1 MVYALTWIV
10 LTLALSAA
18 CRHHVTTDV
27 HVWRLRG
34 RVMTGDLLEV
44 KHKSGQVVR
53 MKLDDRT
60 EYYLNRNPH
69 SGLMIHRDT
78 RVTIDAE
85 TANRGNRARRMDVC
99 R

>member
-1 MVYALTWIV
+1 
-10 LTLALSAA
+10 
-18 CRHHVTTDV
+18 
-27 HVWRLRG
+27 
-34 RVMTGDLLEV
+34 
-44 KHKSGQVVR
+44 

-85 TANRGNRARRMDVC
+85 TANRGNRARRIDVC